1 MAAPTVCGKFYK
13 FRDTASPVKQF
24 FAVVC
29 PSVLS
34 SLKSGAPNEGFPL
47 TLKTLFMLPRVL
59 SLEMHSKRRYKIC
72 ICSIIQGPGNLGLI
86 KITSAFISIIFS
98 ANFRYNLTYYE
109 TENFSESSP
118 HHIFECEN
126 FRFPFCYEK

>member
-1 MAAPTVCGKFYK
+1 MVAPTVCRNFYK
-13 FRDTASPVKQF
+13 FRDIASPLKQF
-24 FAVVC
+24 FAVVY

-34 SLKSGAPNEGFPL
+34 SLKSGAPNEGFLL

-109 TENFSESSP
+109 SENSESSL

-126 FRFPFCYEK
+126 FRLPFCYEK

>member
-59 SLEMHSKRRYKIC
+59 SLEMHSKRR
-72 ICSIIQGPGNLGLI
+72 QGPGNLGLI

-109 TENFSESSP
+109 SENFSESSP

-126 FRFPFCYEK
+126 FTLHFCYEK

>member
-1 MAAPTVCGKFYK
+1 MAAPTVCRNFYK

-29 PSVLS
+29 PSVLL

-98 ANFRYNLTYYE
+98 ANFRYYLTYYE
-109 TENFSESSP
+109 SENFSESSL

-126 FRFPFCYEK
+126 FTLPFCYEK